1 MSKLGKLN
9 DNAIKQLMSLIS
21 KDFND
26 EDLSVNMINIA
37 DNQNIVDSALSY
49 FGISS
54 PDLED
59 YTYVCELFVLN
70 QNFETPPIQ
79 RPEMK
84 SIVVTHSE
92 DYNEYGT
99 RYYEQTIDTY
109 TMLDNDDLY
118 ALSSNEFY
126 NYWEGENTVNDVH
139 DTEVSS
145 NSIEEIRLL
154 KRF

>member
-1 MSKLGKLN
+1 MSKLDKLK
-9 DNAIKQLMSLIS
+9 DNAIKQLMALIS

-26 EDLSVNMINIA
+26 EGLSVNIINIV

-49 FGISS
+49 FGISNS
-54 PDLED
+54 DLED

-70 QNFETPPIQ
+70 ENFETQPIQ
-79 RPEMK
+79 RPKMK
-84 SIVVTHSE
+84 SIFVAHSE

-99 RYYEQTIDTY
+99 RYYEQTIDSY

-126 NYWEGENTVNDVH
+126 NYWEGENVTNDVH
-139 DTEVSS
+139 DSEVS
-145 NSIEEIRLL
+145 NDSIEEIRLL